1 MRFIAVVMLALVAA
15 CSHQLSPAA
24 KTAQRAEP
32 AAVLTTPEA
41 VDEWTYA
48 VPGEARVTH
57 VDLDL
62 VADFEAK
69 RMSGTATLELQVAD
83 GADQVVLDDGGLLID
98 SITDAAGNAL
108 EWTVGV
114 PDDLLGAP
122 LTVQLDGA
130 RRIVIDY
137 TSAPDAAALQWL
149 PKEATA
155 GGRQPFL
162 FSQGQAIA
170 NRTWIPTQDS
180 PGIRQTWSARITVP
194 DGVIPVMSGLSL
206 SQAGETVEGGKAY
219 RFEMNNPVPP
229 YLIALAIGD
238 LDFRALGPR
247 SGVYAEPEMVDA
259 AAEEFADVERMIDA
273 AEGLYGPYRWGR
285 YDMLVLPPSFPYGGM
300 ENPNMTF
307 LTPTLITGDRSN
319 TDVVAHELAHSW
331 SGNLV
336 TNATWRDGW
345 LNEGFTTY
353 FENRVMQALYGDE
366 RAAMYADLDYQEML
380 RILGEAGE
388 GAPGTALHAEP
399 SDGPATIQY
408 FKGAAFLRTIEQAV
422 GRERFDA
429 YLTSYFDRN
438 AFQPQTTA
446 GFLRDI
452 REHLIQGDADLEAK
466 LQLDRWSYETG
477 LPDNAVAPESETLNA
492 VDAQLAAFN
501 AGGAVAD
508 IDTGGWATQQWLRFL
523 RGIPREQS
531 PARLKE
537 LDEGLNLSASPNA
550 YVQSAWYEIAIANR
564 YEPAV
569 EPLKAYLKNVGRILL
584 NRPLYTALVEQEGW
598 GRAIADN
605 SYAAAKPGYHPLTQ
619 KVVEGILDQP
629 VNRKTP

>member
-1 MRFIAVVMLALVAA
+1 MRFIAVAALALLAA
-15 CSHQLSPAA
+15 CNNQVETEEQHVSE
-24 KTAQRAEP
+24 RATP

-41 VDEWTYA
+41 LDEWTYA
-48 VPGEARVTH
+48 QPQVARVTH

-62 VADFEAK
+62 IADFAAK
-69 RMSGTATLELQVAD
+69 RMTGTATLDVDAAP
-83 GADQVVLDDGGLLID
+83 GAEEIILDDGGLEID
-98 SITDAAGNAL
+98 SVTDADGNAL
-108 EWTVGV
+108 DWTVGDA
-114 PDDLLGAP
+114 DDLLGAP
-122 LTVQLDGA
+122 LTVQLNGA
-130 RRIVIDY
+130 EQITIAY

-194 DGVIPVMSGLSL
+194 DGVIPVMSGIGKTEN
-206 SQAGETVEGGKAY
+206 GEAVDGGGKAY

-259 AAEEFADVERMIDA
+259 AAEEFADVEKMIDV
-273 AEGLYGPYRWGR
+273 AEDLYGPYRWGR

-336 TNATWRDGW
+336 TNATWKDGW

-353 FENRVMQALYGDE
+353 FENRIMEALYGRE

-380 RILGEAGE
+380 RIIGDAGD
-388 GAPGTALHAEP
+388 GAPGTALHAEA
-399 SDGPATIQY
+399 SDGPVTIQY
-408 FKGAAFLRTIEQAV
+408 FKGAALLRTIERIV

-446 GFLRDI
+446 GFLTDI
-452 REHLIQGDADLEAK
+452 RENLVKGDEALEAE
-466 LQLDRWSYETG
+466 LQLDRWAYEPG
-477 LPDNAVAPESETLNA
+477 LPDNAVAPESETLAA
-492 VDAQLAAFN
+492 VDAQLAAFD

-508 IDTGGWATQQWLRFL
+508 IKTDGWATQQWLRFL
-523 RGIPREQS
+523 RGIPKDQS
-531 PARLKE
+531 DARLKE
-537 LDEGLNLSASPNA
+537 LDEGLNLSTSPNA

-564 YEPAV
+564 YQPAV
-569 EPLKAYLKNVGRILL
+569 KPLKAYLVRVGRILL
-584 NRPLYTALVEQEGW
+584 NRPLYAALAEQGDW
-598 GRAIADN
+598 GRTIASDA
-605 SYAAAKPGYHPLTQ
+605 YADARPGYHPLTQ
-619 KVVEGILDQP
+619 KVVEGILADG
-629 VNRKTP
+629 